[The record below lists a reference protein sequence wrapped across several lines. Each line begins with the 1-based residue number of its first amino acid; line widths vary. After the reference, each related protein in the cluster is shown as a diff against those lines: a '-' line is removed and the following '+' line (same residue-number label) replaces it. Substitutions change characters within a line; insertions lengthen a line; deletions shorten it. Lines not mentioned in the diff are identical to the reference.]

1 MTDPLAH
8 APLDAANDRDGSG
21 PDLQHLVVGGIS
33 RSWRWVLT
41 LTALGAAVGLAI
53 GIAQPNEYGSEAKL
67 LLRVG
72 ARERAS
78 SESMIGPGGGAE
90 SPASVPTM
98 FDEVQMLSDVAV
110 YEKVARALGPQ
121 SVLQPVDP
129 SEGDGP
135 DTPFYI
141 RAMHA
146 LQGGSFAVLPNDH
159 DCPGATCPKCIER
172 ATKKRVNDTS
182 IGSEDGSNVIVVRSV
197 ATSPQAAQRTVQALA
212 DAFIER
218 HRQQFSISALVE
230 KNRPKVEQAR
240 KDRDAA
246 ALSYLEHINKTG
258 VGEVETQSPT
268 YLAELNSLED
278 KLWDAKLQ
286 LEQLRQQRKSL
297 VERVQEPAG
306 PVTLFG
312 PVLMIPNEQFETL
325 QEQKLGLI
333 AERRA
338 VPAPSASRSREIDNR
353 IAEIDQA
360 LARTPRT
367 VAKATESRRMLEGGA
382 GAPPVAAGLQED
394 EHSLELRV
402 QALTDRYEE
411 KKAKSNEARRQNLL
425 AEQQRKDLA
434 ASRDIAETRY
444 EQMQERFSMLEAL
457 GAIDIND
464 DANLRLMQTPTL
476 EPEKI
481 GPKRASLLFK
491 GLLAGFFVG
500 IVVAIVRQKLDRRLR
515 YPELFE
521 RQRGVAVLGVVP
533 RLASLRE
540 LPDPAGGA
548 R

>member
-1 MTDPLAH
+1 MTDPLLH
-8 APLDAANDRDGSG
+8 APLDAGHDREAG

-33 RSWRWVLT
+33 RSWRWVLAI
-41 LTALGAAVGLAI
+41 TALGAAVGLAI
-53 GIAQPNEYGSEAKL
+53 GVAQPNQYGSEAKL

-78 SESMIGPGGGAE
+78 SESMIGPGGEE

-98 FDEVQMLSDVAV
+98 YDEIQMLSDVAV

-121 SVLQPVDP
+121 KVLQPTDP
-129 SEGDGP
+129 SAGDGP
-135 DTPFYI
+135 ETPFYV
-141 RAMHA
+141 RAMHT
-146 LQGGSFAVLPNDH
+146 LQGGYFAVLPNDH
-159 DCPGATCPKCIER
+159 DCPGPTCSKCIER
-172 ATKKRVNDTS
+172 ATKKLVKDTS
-182 IGSEDGSNVIVVRSV
+182 ITSEDGSSVIVVRSV
-197 ATSPQAAQRTVQALA
+197 ATSPEAAQRTVQALA

-218 HRQQFSISALVE
+218 HRQQFSIQALVE
-230 KNRPKVEQAR
+230 KNRPKVEQAKR
-240 KDRDAA
+240 DRDAA

-258 VGEVETQSPT
+258 VGETEPQSPT
-268 YLAELNSLED
+268 YLAELNALED

-297 VERVQEPAG
+297 VERVQEPSS
-306 PVTLFG
+306 PITLIG
-312 PVLMIPNEQFETL
+312 PVLMIPNEQYETL
-325 QEQKLGLI
+325 LEQKLGLV

-338 VPAPSASRSREIDNR
+338 VPAPSASRAREIENR
-353 IAEIDQA
+353 ITEIDEQ

-367 VAKATESRRMLEGGA
+367 IAKATESRRLIESGGSSA
-382 GAPPVAAGLQED
+382 APPVAAGLQDD

-434 ASRDIAETRY
+434 AARDIAEARY

-476 EPEKI
+476 EAEKI
-481 GPKRASLLFK
+481 GPKRAGLLFK
-491 GLLAGFFVG
+491 GLLAGLFVG
-500 IVVAIVRQKLDRRLR
+500 IVVAIVRQRLDRRLR

-540 LPDPAGGA
+540 LPESAGGA